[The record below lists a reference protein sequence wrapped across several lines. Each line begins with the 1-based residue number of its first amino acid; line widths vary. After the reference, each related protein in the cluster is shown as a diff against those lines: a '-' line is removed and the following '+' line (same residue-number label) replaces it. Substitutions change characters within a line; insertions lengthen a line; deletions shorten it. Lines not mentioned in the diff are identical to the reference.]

1 MTKKP
6 QTRTSKIISNRAAVA
21 VAMKTKMK
29 KKLPVNT

>member
-6 QTRTSKIISNRAAVA
+6 QTKTNKMMSILAAVA